1 MSDERSEPAPRRRL
15 GSQGLE
21 VAAIGLGCL
30 SMTGGYYGEPDRSEA
45 ERTIGHALDRGV
57 TLLDTA
63 DVYGFGANETLVGRA
78 IAGRR
83 DEVVLASK
91 FGLLLDPQT
100 RLEPKLNGDPRYV
113 KEACDDSLRRL
124 GTDHLDLYYQ
134 HRADP
139 TVPIEETVGAMAELV
154 AEGKVRF
161 LGLSEPSADTLRR
174 AHRTHPISVVQNEW
188 SLWSRN
194 IEAGVLPLARELR
207 VGIVAYA
214 PLGRGFLT
222 GAIRSESQLGTD
234 DMRRIFP
241 RFQAGSFEH
250 NRALVDELGRLGD
263 ARGAT
268 AAQMAL
274 AWLLS
279 RGPDVVPIP
288 GTERRDLL
296 DENLGAWSIELTDDE
311 LDALAALMSSERV
324 AGDRYHDTSDLGI
337 VTPPRTA
344 RR

>member
-1 MSDERSEPAPRRRL
+1 MSDHHPEPPPRRRL
-15 GSQGLE
+15 GAQGLE

-30 SMTGGYYGEPDRSEA
+30 SMSNGYYGEPDQSEA
-45 ERTIGHALDRGV
+45 ERTIRYALDRGV

-63 DVYGFGANETLVGRA
+63 DVYGFGANERLVGRA
-78 IAGRR
+78 IVRRR

-91 FGLLLDPQT
+91 FGLLLAPET
-100 RLEPKLNGDPRYV
+100 PLEPKLNGDPRYV
-113 KEACDDSLRRL
+113 KEACDDSLHRL
-124 GTDHLDLYYQ
+124 GVEHLDLYYQ

-139 TVPIEETVGAMAELV
+139 TVPIEETVGAMADLV
-154 AEGKVRF
+154 AAGKVRF

-174 AHRTHPISVVQNEW
+174 AHGTHPISAIQNEW

-194 IEAGVLPLARELR
+194 VEAGVLPVARELG
-207 VGIVAYA
+207 VGVVAYA

-222 GAIRSESQLGTD
+222 GAIRSQSELGRD

-241 RFQAGSFEH
+241 RFQPVSFEH
-250 NRALVDELGRLGD
+250 NKVLVDELSRLAA

-279 RGPDVVPIP
+279 RSPDVVPIP

-296 DENLGAWSIELTDDE
+296 DENLGACSICLTDEE
-311 LDALAALMSSERV
+311 LDALAALMSPERV
-324 AGDRYHDTSDLGI
+324 AGERYLDPSDLGI
-337 VTPPRTA
+337 VTPPR
-344 RR
+344 R